1 MSNLRWRKNDSG
13 GVTLQEWTPKK
24 TTTYKGTVATYT
36 SPEYWKPIADVYK
49 AKRGNRYVVR
59 VINPL
64 STGPRFDQYQA
75 FTLREAMRLAKFIVG
90 VKYGS

>member
-13 GVTLQEWTPKK
+13 GLTLQEWTPKK

-49 AKRGNRYVVR
+49 AKKGERYVVR
-59 VINPL
+59 IMRPTP
-64 STGPRFDQYQA
+64 SGFDQYQA